1 MGNWKNWGRKEELG
15 NEPEYG
21 TEGGY
26 DDGYAA
32 GDSYGDPAGDALE
45 LTVVRPEGFEA
56 ATQIADNLIN
66 NRTVV
71 LNLEATSKE
80 TARRLLDFL
89 AGVAYSISGKLKR
102 VATNTYVITPSNVGV
117 SGEMMKDAPVTST
130 PAPAA
135 AQRPVEEDG
144 FGF

>member
-1 MGNWKNWGRKEELG
+1 MGNWKTWGRKEEVN
-15 NEPEYG
+15 NEPEY
-21 TEGGY
+21 TAEGGY
-26 DDGYAA
+26 DEGGYATA
-32 GDSYGDPAGDALE
+32 DSYGDPAGDALE

-56 ATQIADNLIN
+56 ATQIADNLLN
-66 NRTVV
+66 QRTVV

-117 SGEMMKDAPVTST
+117 TGETMKESPAT
-130 PAPAA
+130 PAMP
-135 AQRPVEEDG
+135 QRPADEDG

>member
-1 MGNWKNWGRKEELG
+1 MANWKNWGRKENE
-15 NEPEYG
+15 NAEPEYQG
-21 TEGGY
+21 GYEEGGY
-26 DDGYAA
+26 TA
-32 GDSYGDPAGDALE
+32 GDSYGDPTGDALE
-45 LTVVRPEGFEA
+45 LTVVRPDGFEA
-56 ATQIADNLIN
+56 ATQIADNLLN
-66 NRTVV
+66 QRTVV

-117 SGEMMKDAPVTST
+117 SGETMKDTPVPTT
-130 PAPAA
+130 PAAP
-135 AQRPVEEDG
+135 AQRTGEDDG

>member
-1 MGNWKNWGRKEELG
+1 MGNWKNWGRKETEG
-15 NEPEYG
+15 MEPEYQ
-21 TEGGY
+21 GGY
-26 DDGYAA
+26 EESGYTA
-32 GDSYGDPAGDALE
+32 GDSYGDPTGDALE
-45 LTVVRPEGFEA
+45 LTVVRPDGFES
-56 ATQIADNLIN
+56 ATQIADNLLN
-66 NRTVV
+66 QRTVV

-117 SGEMMKDAPVTST
+117 TGETMKDAPVST

-135 AQRPVEEDG
+135 AKTGEEDG

>member
-1 MGNWKNWGRKEELG
+1 MANWKNWGRKENE
-15 NEPEYG
+15 NAEPEYQG
-21 TEGGY
+21 GYDEGGY
-26 DDGYAA
+26 TA
-32 GDSYGDPAGDALE
+32 GDSYGDPTGDALE
-45 LTVVRPEGFEA
+45 LTVVRPDGFES
-56 ATQIADNLIN
+56 ATQIADNLLN
-66 NRTVV
+66 QRTVV

-117 SGEMMKDAPVTST
+117 TGETMKDAPVST
-130 PAPAA
+130 PAPAT
-135 AQRPVEEDG
+135 QRTGEEDG

>member
-1 MGNWKNWGRKEELG
+1 MGNWKNWGRKEEVA
-15 NEPEYG
+15 NEPEY
-21 TEGGY
+21 TNEGGY
-26 DDGYAA
+26 DENAYVT

-56 ATQIADNLIN
+56 ATQIADNLLN
-66 NRTVV
+66 QRTVV

-89 AGVAYSISGKLKR
+89 AGVTYSISGKLKR

-117 SGEMMKDAPVTST
+117 TGETMKEAPVAT
-130 PAPAA
+130 PAAP
-135 AQRPVEEDG
+135 QRSAEEDG

>member
-1 MGNWKNWGRKEELG
+1 MANWKNWARKE
-15 NEPEYG
+15 NEVEENEYQ
-21 TEGGY
+21 GGY
-26 DDGYAA
+26 EETGYEA

-56 ATQIADNLIN
+56 ATQIADNLLN
-66 NRTVV
+66 QRTVV
-71 LNLEATSKE
+71 LNLEATNKE

-117 SGEMMKDAPVTST
+117 TGETMKDT
-130 PAPAA
+130 PAPAPA
-135 AQRPVEEDG
+135 PAVQRSEEDG

>member
-1 MGNWKNWGRKEELG
+1 MASWKNWSRKENE
-15 NEPEYG
+15 NIEPEYQG
-21 TEGGY
+21 SYDEGGY
-26 DDGYAA
+26 TTA
-32 GDSYGDPAGDALE
+32 DSYGDPAGDALE
-45 LTVVRPEGFEA
+45 LTVVRPDGFEA
-56 ATQIADNLIN
+56 ATQIADNLLN
-66 NRTVV
+66 QRTVV

-117 SGEMMKDAPVTST
+117 TGETMKDAPVST

-135 AQRPVEEDG
+135 PRSSEDDG

>member
-1 MGNWKNWGRKEELG
+1 MGNWKNWGRKENE
-15 NEPEYG
+15 NMEPEYQ
-21 TEGGY
+21 GGY
-26 DDGYAA
+26 EEGGYAA

-45 LTVVRPEGFEA
+45 LTVVRPEGFES
-56 ATQIADNLIN
+56 ATQIADNLLN
-66 NRTVV
+66 QRTVV
-71 LNLEATSKE
+71 LDLEATSKE

-117 SGEMMKDAPVTST
+117 TGETMKDAPVAA
-130 PAPAA
+130 PAPAP
-135 AQRPVEEDG
+135 QRTGEEDG

>member
-1 MGNWKNWGRKEELG
+1 MANWKNWARKE
-15 NEPEYG
+15 NEVEENEYQ
-21 TEGGY
+21 GGY
-26 DDGYAA
+26 EETGYEA

-56 ATQIADNLIN
+56 ATQIADNLLN
-66 NRTVV
+66 QRTVV

-117 SGEMMKDAPVTST
+117 TGETMKDT
-130 PAPAA
+130 PAPAPA
-135 AQRPVEEDG
+135 PAVQRSEEDG

>member
-1 MGNWKNWGRKEELG
+1 MANWKNWGRKE
-15 NEPEYG
+15 NENMEGEYQ
-21 TEGGY
+21 GGY
-26 DDGYAA
+26 EDNGYTA
-32 GDSYGDPAGDALE
+32 GDSYGDPTGDALE
-45 LTVVRPEGFEA
+45 LTVVRPDGFEA
-56 ATQIADNLIN
+56 ATQIADNLLN
-66 NRTVV
+66 QRTVV

-117 SGEMMKDAPVTST
+117 TGETMKDAPVST
-130 PAPAA
+130 PTPA
-135 AQRPVEEDG
+135 AQRSGEEDG

>member
-1 MGNWKNWGRKEELG
+1 MANWKNWGRKE
-15 NEPEYG
+15 NENMEGEYQ
-21 TEGGY
+21 GGY
-26 DDGYAA
+26 EDAGYTA

-45 LTVVRPEGFEA
+45 LTVVRPDGFES
-56 ATQIADNLIN
+56 ATQIADNLLN
-66 NRTVV
+66 QRTVV

-117 SGEMMKDAPVTST
+117 TGEMLKDTPVSAAPT
-130 PAPAA
+130 
-135 AQRPVEEDG
+135 AQRPVDEDG

>member
-1 MGNWKNWGRKEELG
+1 MANWKNWGRKENE
-15 NEPEYG
+15 NAEPEYQ
-21 TEGGY
+21 GGY
-26 DDGYAA
+26 DDSTYNE

-45 LTVVRPEGFEA
+45 LTVVRPDGFEA
-56 ATQIADNLIN
+56 ATQIADNLLN
-66 NRTVV
+66 QRTVV

-117 SGEMMKDAPVTST
+117 TGETMKDAPVST
-130 PAPAA
+130 PTPAA
-135 AQRPVEEDG
+135 PRSNEEDG

>member
-1 MGNWKNWGRKEELG
+1 MANWKNWGRKENE
-15 NEPEYG
+15 NMEPEYQ
-21 TEGGY
+21 GGY
-26 DDGYAA
+26 DDGYTTA
-32 GDSYGDPAGDALE
+32 DSYGDPTGDALE
-45 LTVVRPEGFEA
+45 LTVVRPDGFES
-56 ATQIADNLIN
+56 ATQIADNLLN
-66 NRTVV
+66 QRTVV

-117 SGEMMKDAPVTST
+117 SGETMKDNAPMAT
-130 PAPAA
+130 PAPAV
-135 AQRPVEEDG
+135 QRTTEEDG

>member
-1 MGNWKNWGRKEELG
+1 MGTWKNWGRKEEMN

-26 DDGYAA
+26 DDGGYAA

-56 ATQIADNLIN
+56 ATQIADNLLN

-130 PAPAA
+130 PAPA
-135 AQRPVEEDG
+135 QRPVDEDG

>member
-1 MGNWKNWGRKEELG
+1 MANWKNWGRKENE
-15 NEPEYG
+15 NAEPEYQG
-21 TEGGY
+21 GYEEGGY
-26 DDGYAA
+26 TA
-32 GDSYGDPAGDALE
+32 GDSYGDPTGDALE
-45 LTVVRPEGFEA
+45 LTVVRPDGFEA
-56 ATQIADNLIN
+56 ATQIADNLLN
-66 NRTVV
+66 QRTVV

-117 SGEMMKDAPVTST
+117 TGETMKDAPVST
-130 PAPAA
+130 PAPAT
-135 AQRPVEEDG
+135 QRTGEEDG

>member
-1 MGNWKNWGRKEELG
+1 MGNWKNWGRKETEMEE
-15 NEPEYG
+15 NEYQ
-21 TEGGY
+21 GGY
-26 DDGYAA
+26 EDGGYEA

-56 ATQIADNLIN
+56 ATQIADNLLN
-66 NRTVV
+66 QRTVV

-117 SGEMMKDAPVTST
+117 TGETMKDTPAAA
-130 PAPAA
+130 PAPAV
-135 AQRPVEEDG
+135 QRTGEEDG

>member
-1 MGNWKNWGRKEELG
+1 MANWKNWGRKE
-15 NEPEYG
+15 NENMEGEYQ
-21 TEGGY
+21 GGY
-26 DDGYAA
+26 EDAGYTA

-45 LTVVRPEGFEA
+45 LTVVRPDGFES
-56 ATQIADNLIN
+56 ATQIADNLLN
-66 NRTVV
+66 QRTVV

-117 SGEMMKDAPVTST
+117 TGETMKDAPVST
-130 PAPAA
+130 PTPA
-135 AQRPVEEDG
+135 AQRSSEEDG